1 MSAVDAGYGVT
12 LQSAFT
18 GDREALGQVLSDL
31 SDQLYCTAFRVL
43 QCHEDAEDAVQEG
56 LLAATR
62 RLNTFEGR
70 AQFSAWLTRVVINAA
85 LMRLRKVRAHT
96 TTSIDEENWDESEVC
111 LAIKIADRRP
121 DPEDVCAREEQ
132 LTLAHGRRPPGFA
145 GEAVEV

>member
-1 MSAVDAGYGVT
+1 MEVQNMSAVDAGYGVT

-70 AQFSAWLTRVVINAA
+70 AQFSAWLTRVV
-85 LMRLRKVRAHT
+85 
-96 TTSIDEENWDESEVC
+96 D
-111 LAIKIADRRP
+111 
-121 DPEDVCAREEQ
+121 
-132 LTLAHGRRPPGFA
+132 
-145 GEAVEV
+145 